1 MVKAPGTP
9 RTPGSAS
16 ERADARDP
24 GSPFGPPLDLVPG
37 RDERLPQS
45 PDVAI
50 RSVRR
55 AIEHGRHWYPAILE
69 AIRLW
74 DHPTERYRGEWLTY
88 LIQDE
93 ALDCLLLAE
102 RLAAEVW
109 DLLPQQ
115 EVIEL
120 LFNGKPP
127 VPLSEDEVREL
138 LGPWKYRAFLNFFYG
153 VTVEEALI
161 FATEQEIRRESP
173 VGVYFE
179 GQRDDAYE
187 RIYGATQRAL
197 VAEFRGEAAPKAM
210 PLSIDYAEWKELVY
224 WLFKRR
230 IEHCLPPRVASDTK
244 KALAEL
250 RRQYAATG
258 RSVYR
263 LWVDPPA
270 AGAAS

>member
-1 MVKAPGTP
+1 MVKAPSKNSTTGP
-9 RTPGSAS
+9 SSDRASAPGDGIPC
-16 ERADARDP
+16 EQ
-24 GSPFGPPLDLVPG
+24 PLDLVPG
-37 RDERLPQS
+37 RDEHHPQA
-45 PDVAI
+45 PDAAI
-50 RSVRR
+50 RSFRR
-55 AIEHGRHWYPAILE
+55 AIEGGQHWYPALLE

-74 DHPTERYRGEWLTY
+74 DHPRERYRGSWQTY
-88 LIQDE
+88 VIQDE

-102 RLAAEVW
+102 RLAAEAW
-109 DLLPQQ
+109 DVLPRQ
-115 EVIEL
+115 EVVEF

-127 VPLSEDEVREL
+127 VPLSEEEVREL
-138 LGPWKYRAFLNFFYG
+138 LGPWKYRAYLNFFYG
-153 VTVEEALI
+153 VTIEEALI

-173 VGVYFE
+173 IGLYFE

-187 RIYGATQRAL
+187 RIYGATQREL
-197 VAEFRGEAAPKAM
+197 VAEFRGEAPTATPI
-210 PLSIDYAEWKELVY
+210 SIDYAEWKELVY

-230 IEHCLPPRVASDTK
+230 LRHCLPPRVASDTK

-270 AGAAS
+270 TAAKP

>member
-9 RTPGSAS
+9 RTSGSAP
-16 ERADARDP
+16 ERAQVAN
-24 GSPFGPPLDLVPG
+24 SGPPCGQPLGIVPG
-37 RDERLPQS
+37 RDEHLPEA

-50 RSVRR
+50 RSFRR
-55 AIEHGRHWYPAILE
+55 AIESGRHWYPAILQ
-69 AIRLW
+69 AIGLW
-74 DHPTERYRGEWLTY
+74 DHPTERRSGEWHTY

-109 DLLPQQ
+109 DLVPHQ
-115 EVIEL
+115 EVVEL
-120 LFNGKPP
+120 LFNGTPP
-127 VPLSEDEVREL
+127 VPLGEEEVREL
-138 LGPWKYRAFLNFFYG
+138 LGPWKYRAYLNFFYG

-173 VGVYFE
+173 VGVYVE
-179 GQRDDAYE
+179 GQHDDAYE
-187 RIYGATQRAL
+187 RIYGATQREL
-197 VAEFRGEAAPKAM
+197 VAEFRGEAPSSAWI
-210 PLSIDYAEWKELVY
+210 SIDYAEWKAFVY

-230 IEHCLPPRVASDTK
+230 LEHCLPPRVASDTK

-270 AGAAS
+270 TAPKP